1 MEGTNMTN
9 THQAKKVESGVY
21 DYRGYRLVFYKM
33 PDSSKS
39 YWYIYKQVHG
49 DGDSCFD
56 GYDAT
61 NTTTATLSNAKEHVD
76 FWCKEKATI

>member
-1 MEGTNMTN
+1 MSFK
-9 THQAKKVESGVY
+9 AKKVESGVY
-21 DYRGYRLVFYKM
+21 DYRGYRIVFYEM

-39 YWYIYKQVHG
+39 YWYIYKQVDS

-61 NTTTATLSNAKEHVD
+61 NQTTATLAGAKEYID
-76 FWCKEKATI
+76 FRS